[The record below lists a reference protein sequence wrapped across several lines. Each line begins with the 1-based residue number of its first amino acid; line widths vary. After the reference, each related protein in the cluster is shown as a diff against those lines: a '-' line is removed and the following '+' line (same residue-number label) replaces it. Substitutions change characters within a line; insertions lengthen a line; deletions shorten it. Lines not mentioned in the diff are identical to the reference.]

1 MKKIGILLS
10 SPKEIGGI
18 FQYSLSIISSLE
30 NFERKKIF
38 NVKYFYTDKE
48 WSKHIPKNSRKVLI
62 KKFFLIRIFR
72 KVLNYFFKNNIELYK
87 RFEFLNEEVSSIN
100 SSDCDLII
108 FPSQNLVSY
117 LVNKT
122 SLSTIHDLMHIYE
135 PKFEE
140 YDEATIFRRNVHY
153 QSICKY
159 CDGILVDSK
168 LGKKHV
174 KDNFIVKKSK
184 IFILPFVV
192 PSYINK
198 KIKIDVKKKFRI
210 NKKYLF
216 YPAQFWEHKNHL
228 NVVKAFSYFKKEND
242 DFALVFCGAKK
253 NFYNQVKEMSDSLG
267 LSKDIYFLGRVKDRY
282 MRSLYENA
290 ELTIFASFC
299 GPTNI
304 PPLEAIAIGSPLVC
318 SNVYSMTKQVN
329 KAAIFFDPKDPK
341 DLYKKIKILNNDKK
355 LKYKISQQGK
365 MLIQEYNQK
374 HFNNLLK
381 SYIKK
386 LLN

>member
-1 MKKIGILLS
+1 MKKVGILLS

-38 NVKYFYTDKE
+38 SVKYFYTDKE
-48 WSKHIPKNSRKVLI
+48 WSKHIPKNSKKVFI

-72 KVLNYFFKNNIELYK
+72 KVLNFFFKNNIKLYK
-87 RFEFLNEEVSSIN
+87 SFEFLNEEVSSIN
-100 SSDCDLII
+100 RSDCDLII

-117 LVNKT
+117 LVNKK

-135 PKFEE
+135 PKFKE
-140 YDEATIFRRNVHY
+140 YDEATIFKRNIHY
-153 QSICKY
+153 KSICKY

-174 KDNFIVKKSK
+174 MDNFNIKKNK
-184 IFILPFVV
+184 IYILPFVV
-192 PSYINK
+192 PSYINRK
-198 KIKIDVKKKFRI
+198 VKIDVKKKFRI
-210 NKKYLF
+210 KKKYFF

-228 NVVKAFSYFKKEND
+228 NVLKAFSYFKAEND
-242 DFALVFCGAKK
+242 NFALVFCGAKK
-253 NFYNQVKEMSDSLG
+253 NFYNQVKEMSVRLG
-267 LSKDIYFLGRVKDRY
+267 LSKDIYFLGRVEDRY
-282 MRSLYENA
+282 MRSLYEKA

-329 KAAIFFDPKDPK
+329 KSAIFFDPKDPK
-341 DLYKKIKILNNDKK
+341 DLYKKIKILNNNKK
-355 LKYKISQQGK
+355 LKHKISQQGK
-365 MLIQEYNQK
+365 MLIKEYNQN

-381 SYIKK
+381 SHIKK